1 MTNFKPIPV
10 PEPDLTPRQ
19 MIARAE
25 AMIPM
30 LREQQDDAERMGQ
43 YTPAVHEAF
52 LDAGFYRVLQPKR
65 YGGYEFGM
73 EDYLKLS
80 ATIGRGDPGSAWCFG
95 LGAHHALSV
104 CSHWPADVQDKLFSE
119 VNGDFIAPHRAP
131 PAGSAIP
138 VEGGYLING
147 EWRYSSGVPYSTH
160 FIGATFLASNEPG
173 PPQVVTFTVPRS
185 QFSIKPGSWGNNES
199 LGLQA
204 SGSQTVVIEDQ
215 LVPAEMVFPLSLF
228 DTPDTT
234 PGLELHGN
242 PIYLGRLGGYF
253 HAGLVATQVGAAGAA
268 LDEYE
273 RLMREGPTRGFGVT
287 FPQHR
292 IEMPDYVRHYGN
304 GLALRDA
311 AEAILIRCGQLYD
324 EYCTRHVEE
333 GRKFTMEDDVRIW
346 TLAQQG
352 GRLAYECVELLWR
365 TSDSSVTGRRGERMQ
380 RYMRDVLMYRGHGAA
395 QFDNVQPAAAQLA
408 LGLPLTGIFATFK
421 QD

>member
-1 MTNFKPIPV
+1 M
-10 PEPDLTPRQ
+10 
-19 MIARAE
+19 
-25 AMIPM
+25 
-30 LREQQDDAERMGQ
+30 
-43 YTPAVHEAF
+43 
-52 LDAGFYRVLQPKR
+52 LQPKR

-73 EDYLKLS
+73 EDYLRLS
-80 ATIGRGDPGSAWCFG
+80 ATMGRGDPGV
-95 LGAHHALSV
+95 LGASGSAHTALSV
-104 CSHWPADVQDKLFSE
+104 CSHWPADVQDELFGE

-131 PAGSAIP
+131 PAGSAKP

-147 EWRYSSGVPYSTH
+147 EWRYSSGVPSSTH
-160 FIGATFLASNEPG
+160 FIGATILASNKPG

-273 RLMREGPTRGFGVT
+273 RLIREGPTRSFGVT

-304 GLALRDA
+304 GLALRD
-311 AEAILIRCGQLYD
+311 
-324 EYCTRHVEE
+324 H
-333 GRKFTMEDDVRIW
+333 GRSDPRPLRTALRRALHAPRRRGTQVHD
-346 TLAQQG
+346 G
-352 GRLAYECVELLWR
+352 GRRPHLDAR
-365 TSDSSVTGRRGERMQ
+365 AARRSARL
-380 RYMRDVLMYRGHGAA
+380 RVRRAA
-395 QFDNVQPAAAQLA
+395 VAH
-408 LGLPLTGIFATFK
+408 LGLERHRTAR
-421 QD
+421 

>member
-1 MTNFKPIPV
+1 MP
-10 PEPDLTPRQ
+10 
-19 MIARAE
+19 AR
-25 AMIPM
+25 
-30 LREQQDDAERMGQ
+30 
-43 YTPAVHEAF
+43 
-52 LDAGFYRVLQPKR
+52 
-65 YGGYEFGM
+65 
-73 EDYLKLS
+73 
-80 ATIGRGDPGSAWCFG
+80 
-95 LGAHHALSV
+95 
-104 CSHWPADVQDKLFSE
+104 
-119 VNGDFIAPHRAP
+119 
-131 PAGSAIP
+131 
-138 VEGGYLING
+138 
-147 EWRYSSGVPYSTH
+147 
-160 FIGATFLASNEPG
+160 
-173 PPQVVTFTVPRS
+173 PPQLVTFTVPRS
-185 QFSIKPGSWGNNES
+185 QFSIKPGSWGNDES

-215 LVPAEMVFPLSLF
+215 LVPADMVFPLSLF

-242 PIYLGRLGGYF
+242 PIYLGRLGGFF

-273 RLMREGPTRGFGVT
+273 HLMREGPTRGFGVT
-287 FPQHR
+287 VPQHR
-292 IEMPDYVRHYGN
+292 IENPDYVRHYGN

-311 AEAILIRCGQLYD
+311 AEAILIRCGQMYD

-333 GRKFTMEDDVRIW
+333 GRKFTMEDDIRTW

-352 GRLAYECVELLWR
+352 GRLAYEAVELLWR